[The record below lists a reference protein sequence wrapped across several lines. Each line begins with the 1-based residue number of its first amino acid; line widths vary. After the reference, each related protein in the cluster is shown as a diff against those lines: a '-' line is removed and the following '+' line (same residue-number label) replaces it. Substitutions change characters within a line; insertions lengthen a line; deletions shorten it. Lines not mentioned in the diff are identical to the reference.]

1 MLSTKLC
8 PAEFSES
15 QAASFISESSIKNR
29 KVLGQFFTP
38 LAVARFMASLAEY
51 NRKSLRVLD
60 AGAGT
65 GILSCAVCEAAVK
78 NKAVKTIEIDA
89 YEIDPLLAEL
99 VRESLHMAKKWLAQ
113 QHIELSF
120 RIIEED
126 FILSLCQDL
135 WAKEIVPY
143 DLAIG
148 NPPYFKIGKN
158 DPRAVTASRF
168 VCGQPN
174 IYALFMGVAAELLKD
189 KGLMVMITPRSYASG
204 PYFRLFR
211 QRFFDMVSPE
221 RVHLFES
228 RKDAFR
234 KDEILQENIILK
246 ARKAGN
252 STIINISVSKGVDDL
267 DNPVGHR
274 LSTSQ
279 ALYPADK
286 GRILRLPVS
295 NLDIEV
301 IDIVEQWEGSLHK
314 YGLQISTGPVVP
326 FRAEDLIS
334 GTKHRSKG
342 FVPLIW
348 MQNVH
353 SMKVEWPC
361 FSMKNGKEKP
371 QFIKAN
377 KEAFRRRL
385 ILEDQTLVLLRRF
398 SAKEQ
403 QRRLTAAPLTK
414 GKIGSDLIGLENHV
428 NYIYR
433 TKGKLSKKLALGL
446 STFLNS
452 SLLDRYFRISNG
464 NTQVSATEIRAMP
477 LPSLEVIE
485 EVGDGVKAL
494 AHIPTLAEIDTL
506 VWSTISNAKMPC
518 RTCLCNGISELSRI
532 QKTHIRNCM

>member
-1 MLSTKLC
+1 MISTKLN
-8 PAEFSES
+8 PAEFSET
-15 QAASFISESSIKNR
+15 QAASFISESPIKGR
-29 KVLGQFFTP
+29 KALGQFFTP
-38 LAVARFMASLAEY
+38 LSVARFMAGLAEY
-51 NRKSLRVLD
+51 NKQTLRVLD

-78 NKAVKTIEIDA
+78 EKGVKKLEIDA
-89 YEIDPLLAEL
+89 YEIDPLLADL
-99 VRESLHMAKKWLAQ
+99 ARGSLNMAKKWVARQ
-113 QHIELSF
+113 DIELSF

-126 FILSLCQDL
+126 FILSLQHGL
-135 WAKEIVPY
+135 WAKEVVPY

-158 DPRAVTASRF
+158 DPRAVAASRF
-168 VCGQPN
+168 VYGQPN
-174 IYALFMGVAAELLKD
+174 IYALFMGVAAELLRD

-234 KDEILQENIILK
+234 KDDVLQENIILK

-252 STIINISVSKGVDDL
+252 SAVINISVSKGVDDL

-274 LSTSQ
+274 LSKSQ
-279 ALYPADK
+279 VLYPAGK

-295 NLDIEV
+295 DLDIAV
-301 IDIVEQWEGSLHK
+301 IDMVEQWIGSLHK
-314 YGLQISTGPVVP
+314 YGFDISTGTVVP
-326 FRAEDLIS
+326 FRAEDLVS
-334 GTKHRSKG
+334 GAKRRSKG

-353 SMKVEWPC
+353 PMQVEWPC
-361 FSMKNGKEKP
+361 FNMKNGRQKP

-385 ILEDQTLVLLRRF
+385 ILEDQNLVLLRRF

-403 QRRLTAAPLTK
+403 KRRLTAAPLIK
-414 GKIGSDLIGLENHV
+414 GNIGSDLIGLENHV

-433 TKGKLSKKLALGL
+433 PKGKLSRKLAFGL
-446 STFLNS
+446 SAFLNS

-494 AHIPTLAEIDTL
+494 TGIPTLAEIDNL
-506 VWSTISNAKMPC
+506 VWSTISNGKQILSRAG
-518 RTCLCNGISELSRI
+518 GISGG
-532 QKTHIRNCM
+532 

>member
-1 MLSTKLC
+1 MISNKLC
-8 PAEFSES
+8 PVEFSES
-15 QAASFISESSIKNR
+15 QAASFVSKSSIKGR
-29 KVLGQFFTP
+29 KTLGQFFTP
-38 LAVARFMASLAEY
+38 LAVARFMAGLAEY
-51 NRKSLRVLD
+51 NKKSLRVLD

-78 NKAVKTIEIDA
+78 KGVVKRLEIDA
-89 YEIDPLLAEL
+89 YEIDPLLADL
-99 VRESLHMAKKWLAQ
+99 ANESLQMAKKWLAQ

-120 RIIEED
+120 RIIKAD
-126 FILSLCQDL
+126 FILSLRHDL

-148 NPPYFKIGKN
+148 NPPYLKIRKN
-158 DPRAVTASRF
+158 DPRAITASRF
-168 VCGQPN
+168 VYGQPN
-174 IYALFMGVAAELLKD
+174 IYALFMGVAAELLRD

-204 PYFRLFR
+204 SYFRLFR
-211 QRFFDMVSPE
+211 QRFFDMMSPE

-234 KDEILQENIILK
+234 RDEVLQENIILK
-246 ARKAGN
+246 ARKTDN
-252 STIINISVSKGVDDL
+252 STMINISVSKGIDDL
-267 DNPVGHR
+267 NNPIGHR
-274 LSTSQ
+274 LSISQ
-279 ALYPADK
+279 VLYSANK
-286 GRILRLPVS
+286 GRILRLPV
-295 NLDIEV
+295 NDLDIEV
-301 IDIVEQWEGSLHK
+301 LDMVEQWKENLHK
-314 YGLQISTGPVVP
+314 YGFEISTGPVVP

-334 GTKHRSKG
+334 GTKHWSKG

-353 SMKVEWPC
+353 PMKVEWPC

-377 KEAFRRRL
+377 KEACRRRL
-385 ILEDQTLVLLRRF
+385 ILEDQNLILLRRF

-403 QRRLTAAPLTK
+403 QRRLTAAPLIK

-433 TKGKLSKKLALGL
+433 PKGKLSKRLALGL
-446 STFLNS
+446 SAFLNS

-464 NTQVSATEIRAMP
+464 NTQVSATEIRAMT

-485 EVGDGVKAL
+485 EVGDGVKTL
-494 AHIPTLAEIDTL
+494 AHIPTLADIDTL
-506 VWSTISNAKMPC
+506 VWTTISQRQNA
-518 RTCLCNGISELSRI
+518 LL
-532 QKTHIRNCM
+532 